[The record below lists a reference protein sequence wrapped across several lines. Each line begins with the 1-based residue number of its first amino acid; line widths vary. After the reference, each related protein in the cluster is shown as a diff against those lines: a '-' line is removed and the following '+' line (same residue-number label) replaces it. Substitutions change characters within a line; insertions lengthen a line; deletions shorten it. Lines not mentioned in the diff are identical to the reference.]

1 MPVHLREIVRAPDN
15 STARSQGSTQPN
27 RVAPVWQ
34 ITLFGRV
41 ALHAG
46 EREVVLNSR
55 KAKALLAY
63 LALTPSGRETRD
75 HLVGLLWSET
85 ESDKARASLR
95 QLLHGLHKTFEAECL
110 FGLSID
116 NSSVS
121 LDKSAFL
128 TDLDSAGTS
137 IDRGDP
143 ADALVNE
150 PRITDTLLCGYEDV
164 DPRFGA
170 WLTAK
175 RERVR
180 QNLIR
185 RLEAQLCLTPR
196 RVEAVK
202 RLAHAL
208 SQVDPTHELACQ
220 QVMCACIASG
230 NIGGAL
236 AAYKKLW
243 ECLEQEYDL
252 EPSKATQE
260 LIVAIRSGA
269 HQRYIGTFDAV
280 VQISAAADQVV
291 HPINNLAMAGTVT

>member
-1 MPVHLREIVRAPDN
+1 MPVHLAKIVWARDN
-15 STARSQGSTQPN
+15 SLRSQPSPQPY
-27 RVAPVWQ
+27 RVTPVWQ

-41 ALHAG
+41 TVHAD
-46 EREVVLNSR
+46 EREVVLSSR

-63 LALTPSGRETRD
+63 LALAPSGRETRD
-75 HLVGLLWSET
+75 RLVGLLWSET
-85 ESDKARASLR
+85 EGAKARASLR
-95 QLLHGLHKTFEAECL
+95 QLLHGLHKTFQAECL
-110 FGLSID
+110 SGLSID
-116 NSSVS
+116 NSRVG

-143 ADALVNE
+143 ADALVSE
-150 PRITDTLLCGYEDV
+150 PRITDTLLSGYEDV
-164 DPRFGA
+164 DPCFGA
-170 WLTAK
+170 WLTTK

-185 RLEAQLCLTPR
+185 RLEAQLYLKPR

-202 RLAHAL
+202 RVAHAL
-208 SQVDPTHELACQ
+208 FQVDPTHETACQ
-220 QVMCACIASG
+220 QVMCACVASG

-236 AAYKKLW
+236 AAYKQLW
-243 ECLEQEYDL
+243 ERLEQEYDV

-269 HQRYIGTFDAV
+269 HQPYIGDFDAV
-280 VQISAAADQVV
+280 GQNSAAGEQAVDPFN
-291 HPINNLAMAGTVT
+291 HLAMAGTVA